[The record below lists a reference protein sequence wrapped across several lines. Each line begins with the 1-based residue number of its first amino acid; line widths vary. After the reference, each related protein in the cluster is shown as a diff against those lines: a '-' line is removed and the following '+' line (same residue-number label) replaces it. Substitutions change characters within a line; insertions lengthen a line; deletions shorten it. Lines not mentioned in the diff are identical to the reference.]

1 MTWCLFLLIS
11 PSSPEFV
18 HDNQA
23 EREVNYIITIRS
35 CWQLHQLV
43 VHQYP
48 LMEEEEQEED
58 KFQICVCVR
67 ERLRYIEE
75 RDVRDWNCC
84 LSYNFDICPVHLCT
98 MSVARISLGAG
109 GDRVRRGADGC
120 TEKKI
125 WWTTTPYI
133 RWGSTRQ
140 YVSAFAEIATQK
152 YSPTVIAISSLLLY
166 QLLLENA
173 KKITTCRVI

>member
-1 MTWCLFLLIS
+1 
-11 PSSPEFV
+11 
-18 HDNQA
+18 
-23 EREVNYIITIRS
+23 
-35 CWQLHQLV
+35 
-43 VHQYP
+43 
-48 LMEEEEQEED
+48 MEEEEQEED

-120 TEKKI
+120 TEKK
-125 WWTTTPYI
+125 
-133 RWGSTRQ
+133 SD
-140 YVSAFAEIATQK
+140 E
-152 YSPTVIAISSLLLY
+152 LLLRISDGGP
-166 QLLLENA
+166 QDSM
-173 KKITTCRVI
+173 